1 MANNQYP
8 NKVIYGG
15 NVIIDLTSDTIAA
28 NKLLSG
34 YTAHDASGAP
44 ITGSCTFDADT
55 QDATASVS
63 EVLAT
68 KTFYAQGVKKTGEMT
83 NNGAVTGVINSL
95 SSYTIPQGYHDGS
108 GTVSIDSTDTALII
122 PGNIKDGITILG
134 VTGTYSGGGTP
145 TSQTKTVTPTAS
157 QQVVLPDS
165 GYDYLSQ
172 VTVNAVPYTE
182 TDNAAGGYTVTIL

>member
-1 MANNQYP
+1 MPNNQYA
-8 NKVIYGG
+8 NKIIYGG
-15 NVIIDLTSDTIAA
+15 NVVIDLTADTITDD
-28 NKLLSG
+28 KLLYG

-44 ITGSCTFDADT
+44 ITGSCTFDAYT

-63 EVLAT
+63 EVLNT
-68 KTFYAQGVKKTGEMT
+68 KTFYAQGVKKTGNMT

-145 TSQTKTVTPTAS
+145 TSQAKTVTPTAS
-157 QQVVLPDS
+157 QQTVLPDS

>member
-1 MANNQYP
+1 MPNQYV

-15 NVIIDLTSDTIAA
+15 TTLIDLTADTATADKVLASYTFHAA
-28 NKLLSG
+28 DGSTK
-34 YTAHDASGAP
+34 
-44 ITGSCTFDADT
+44 TGSCAFDVDSS
-55 QDATASVS
+55 DCTAAVA
-63 EVLAT
+63 EVLAS
-68 KTFYAQGVKKTGEMT
+68 KTFAKNGQVLTGTMP
-83 NNGAVTGVINSL
+83 NRGSVTGTITTKAQE
-95 SSYTIPQGYHDGS
+95 YTIAQGYHDGS

-157 QQVVLPDS
+157 QQTVLPDS